1 MRGGIFDGKTFL
13 VDPNLFPYRYK
24 NPDEPSLFICGKC
37 YEINRKGTKIRYEN
51 HESGY
56 QYKSDHLGDDFESSE
71 LKCAHIYSAETISD
85 TLPFS
90 AFSGQ
95 V

>member
-1 MRGGIFDGKTFL
+1 MVSPFLVL

-37 YEINRKGTKIRYEN
+37 YESNRKGTKRRYEN
-51 HESGY
+51 DLSGY
-56 QYKSDHLGDDFESSE
+56 QYKSDYLGDDFESSE
-71 LKCAHIYSAETISD
+71 LKCAHNFSADSSSK

-90 AFSGQ
+90 AFSGR